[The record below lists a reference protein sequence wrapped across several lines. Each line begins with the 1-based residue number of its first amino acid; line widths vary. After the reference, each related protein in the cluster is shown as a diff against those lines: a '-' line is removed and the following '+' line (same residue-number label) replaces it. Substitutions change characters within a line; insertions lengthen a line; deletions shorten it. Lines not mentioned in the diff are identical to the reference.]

1 MMIGVMVQIVAMMGS
16 TEAHILLVHFLN
28 NRSYTGLSTSLS
40 NRDGLFPKREV
51 ADLLSLIICA
61 EFPTCFEWRTVG
73 VLLLSTANLNSPM
86 SKTLSFIEDCV

>member
-40 NRDGLFPKREV
+40 NRVGLFSKRELPISCPYYLCRIS
-51 ADLLSLIICA
+51 DL
-61 EFPTCFEWRTVG
+61 FRV
-73 VLLLSTANLNSPM
+73 
-86 SKTLSFIEDCV
+86 